1 MHAFLTLLLAAASL
15 MSVNLM
21 TAVVRPVTVINL
33 SMCAILTEL
42 GPNGAV
48 RAGCSV
54 QEVGPE
60 CSNESGRRSRAVTE

>member
-1 MHAFLTLLLAAASL
+1 

-48 RAGCSV
+48 RAGCFS
-54 QEVGPE
+54 
-60 CSNESGRRSRAVTE
+60 